1 MGKSK
6 LEEELTKELEAV
18 IEKLYAEIQETNEQ
32 KNKLITNIIKNK
44 IKSLNE
50 SEKLKKEEERKTS
63 QKSGRKPGSKISK
76 TVKFLERVAEIPDDP
91 KTLMEEF
98 GYSSVNTVYNTMRRN
113 AIYNRTEIVQAIQ
126 AKSRNI
132 DLSKEEIDEQIA
144 KEGNVTAEAVTR
156 IREQEEINIF
166 KQRAAEIP
174 DEPETL
180 MKEFRYKS
188 IHYVRNLMK
197 NNGIYSRAEIVQA
210 IQEKSKNTDLSA
222 EEINEQIAKE
232 GNVTKEAVYRI
243 GKQEK
248 VNKFKQRAAE
258 IPDDPKALMQE
269 FGYPSVNVVYKNM
282 MHNEIYTRT
291 EIVQA
296 LHIKS
301 QNTNLSEEK
310 INEQVAKE
318 GNVTLEAVIRIREQE
333 KVKQQERERKKQK
346 EAEKRRIK
354 EREKKKLQLEQKQQ
368 EKQELENKQA
378 EQKNKELENEQV
390 KQKEPEKDQAKQ
402 ENQTLE
408 KKQPKQETPQ
418 WQQESGNK
426 EKETLPM
433 EQKNN
438 ISKQD
443 MKFNQEMQKIQYKR
457 SQEESAKQKEIET
470 FLKKAKEFTPMDS
483 LSGSFRYIDIYDM
496 TLLLRKYKIAS
507 SEDVKNLIKTTNMSD
522 EEIAEKLNGTVE
534 GVRKVRETIKR
545 KQEVMAG
552 LSKYK
557 KEFIIRLLQQ
567 NVNVREISARTRE
580 SILAV
585 EAVKE
590 EYSKP
595 VNSSNTTNK
604 NSNFRKV
611 EFKGSIN
618 MLRGIVNSLKS
629 ADQVKKAGI
638 DLKIKKILVNFE
650 DLLQTPDYALMAYA
664 YLKSSDYLKA
674 IEFSEEYLG
683 MQDPTIP
690 EITNKINEILNA
702 EKSKQEEAKKV
713 STKSEIA
720 IGED

>member
-1 MGKSK
+1 
-6 LEEELTKELEAV
+6 
-18 IEKLYAEIQETNEQ
+18 
-32 KNKLITNIIKNK
+32 
-44 IKSLNE
+44 
-50 SEKLKKEEERKTS
+50 
-63 QKSGRKPGSKISK
+63 
-76 TVKFLERVAEIPDDP
+76 
-91 KTLMEEF
+91 
-98 GYSSVNTVYNTMRRN
+98 
-113 AIYNRTEIVQAIQ
+113 
-126 AKSRNI
+126 
-132 DLSKEEIDEQIA
+132 
-144 KEGNVTAEAVTR
+144 
-156 IREQEEINIF
+156 
-166 KQRAAEIP
+166 
-174 DEPETL
+174 
-180 MKEFRYKS
+180 
-188 IHYVRNLMK
+188 
-197 NNGIYSRAEIVQA
+197 
-210 IQEKSKNTDLSA
+210 
-222 EEINEQIAKE
+222 
-232 GNVTKEAVYRI
+232 
-243 GKQEK
+243 
-248 VNKFKQRAAE
+248 
-258 IPDDPKALMQE
+258 
-269 FGYPSVNVVYKNM
+269 
-282 MHNEIYTRT
+282 
-291 EIVQA
+291 
-296 LHIKS
+296 
-301 QNTNLSEEK
+301 
-310 INEQVAKE
+310 
-318 GNVTLEAVIRIREQE
+318 
-333 KVKQQERERKKQK
+333 
-346 EAEKRRIK
+346 
-354 EREKKKLQLEQKQQ
+354 
-368 EKQELENKQA
+368 
-378 EQKNKELENEQV
+378 
-390 KQKEPEKDQAKQ
+390 
-402 ENQTLE
+402 
-408 KKQPKQETPQ
+408 
-418 WQQESGNK
+418 
-426 EKETLPM
+426 M